1 MTHDRDPEAAS
12 PGTGAR
18 TKRTLVLLSLVAL
31 VPIALAVYAYFFQP
45 RAARTNYGELIAAP
59 APDLGGTLDG
69 GNAFDLAS
77 IRGRWV
83 MYVASSGACPSTC
96 ESALYA
102 MRQART
108 IQNADAERVVR
119 VWWITDDDAPPNAV
133 VATHPGLII
142 VRASAGTLQA
152 LAAGGDRIRLV
163 DPRGNLV
170 LAWPAD
176 PDIKAMAQDL
186 KKLLRASQIG

>member
-1 MTHDRDPEAAS
+1 MTHDRDPQPAS

-45 RAARTNYGELIAAP
+45 PAARTNYGELIAAP
-59 APDLGGTLDG
+59 APDLGGALEG
-69 GNAFDLAS
+69 GNPFGLAS
-77 IRGRWV
+77 TRGRWV
-83 MYVASSGACPSTC
+83 MYFASSGACPSTC
-96 ESALYA
+96 ERALYA

-119 VWWITDDDAPPNAV
+119 VWWITDDTAPPD
-133 VATHPGLII
+133 
-142 VRASAGTLQA
+142 A
-152 LAAGGDRIRLV
+152 LAAGGERIHLV

>member
-1 MTHDRDPEAAS
+1 MTHDRDPQPAS

-45 RAARTNYGELIAAP
+45 PAARTNYGELIAAP
-59 APDLGGTLDG
+59 APDLGGALEG
-69 GNAFDLAS
+69 GNPFGLAS
-77 IRGRWV
+77 TRGRWV
-83 MYVASSGACPSTC
+83 MYFASSGACPSTC
-96 ESALYA
+96 ERALYA

-119 VWWITDDDAPPNAV
+119 VWWITDDTAPPDAV
-133 VATHPGLII
+133 VATHPGLIFA
-142 VRASAGTLQA
+142 RASPETVQA
-152 LAAGGDRIRLV
+152 LAAGGERIPLV